1 MFEQIFDEYRRA
13 VDSSFKM
20 QQEMY
25 RQWMNG
31 WPVKWPDVT
40 KADVTKAVD
49 RGVVKDQICSY
60 QKKWSQTLAETME
73 KHREALNQQYKS
85 GIDTI
90 ASTFRMTEARTPE
103 EYWRLTQEFWRKSID
118 FYKRT
123 FEAQSKYVEGLA
135 QMWLE
140 MVTRGKV

>member
-20 QQEMY
+20 QQELY

-31 WPVKWPDVT
+31 WPVKPPDVT
-40 KADVTKAVD
+40 QAVD
-49 RGVVKDQICSY
+49 RGVVKDQIRSY
-60 QKKWSQTLAETME
+60 QKKWSQTLAEGME

-85 GIDTI
+85 GIAAI
-90 ASTFRMTEARTPE
+90 ESAFRMTEAKTPE
-103 EYWRLTQEFWRKSID
+103 ECWRLTQEFWRKSID
-118 FYKRT
+118 TYKTT
-123 FEAQSKYVEGLA
+123 FETQSKYVEELA
-135 QMWLE
+135 HMWQE

>member
-1 MFEQIFDEYRRA
+1 MFEEIFDEYRKA

-31 WPVKWPDVT
+31 WPVKPPDVAT
-40 KADVTKAVD
+40 VSD
-49 RGVVKDQICSY
+49 RGVIKDQIRSY
-60 QKKWSQTLAETME
+60 QQEWSQTLAETME
-73 KHREALNQQYKS
+73 KHRAALNQQYMS
-85 GIDTI
+85 GIDAI
-90 ASTFRMTEARTPE
+90 ASAFSMTDAKTPE

-118 FYKRT
+118 SYKKT
-123 FEAQSKYVEGLA
+123 FETQSKYVESLA
-135 QMWLE
+135 EMWLE

>member
-31 WPVKWPDVT
+31 WPVKWP
-40 KADVTKAVD
+40 DVTKAVD

-103 EYWRLTQEFWRKSID
+103 ECWRLTQEFWRKSID
-118 FYKRT
+118 FYKT
-123 FEAQSKYVEGLA
+123 TVEAQSKYVEGLA